1 MSETLKEMSNK
12 NIFVRIAVN
21 SVNKKTKDLEGVSE
35 MVALYVA
42 MNWINSDE
50 CSEVIAYATE
60 QLTEVA

>member
-21 SVNKKTKDLEGVSE
+21 AVNKKTKDLEGISE

-42 MNWINSDE
+42 MNWINADE

-60 QLTEVA
+60 QLTEAA

>member
-1 MSETLKEMSNK
+1 MNETLKEMSNK
-12 NIFVRIAVN
+12 NIFVRISVN
-21 SVNKKTKDLEGVSE
+21 AINKKTKDLEGVSE

-50 CSEVIAYATE
+50 CSEIIAYATE